1 MMKPSPAL
9 WNAFVCC
16 VLFSFQVEAWGAS
29 TRPSSRPH
37 QQESQTQRQKRAQPQ
52 TRQAPRKS
60 SLPEAKPDVAGQR
73 LLQLVKEVK
82 LANVMT
88 FLLVRRPFAPVF
100 SATIRV
106 KAGGVDETT
115 GLTGLAH
122 ILEHMAFKG
131 TALVGTKDWNK
142 EKALLRK
149 VQRMGEALSLARQ
162 QSKGTLVKHLELR
175 LKALQKKHS
184 QWAKMEEFSRLYQVQ
199 GGKGLNASTG
209 KDLTSYYISLP
220 SNRLALWAQQEAAR
234 LAAPVFRGYY
244 KERAV
249 VAEERRMA
257 MSKGKGRL
265 YEAFLAAAF
274 SAHPYRLPTVGWM
287 SDITTI
293 PFRALRQFFR
303 RYYVPSNMV
312 GSVVGDIDIPS
323 TIKLLQRTFGKIP
336 SGPPAPPVRT
346 VEPKQQGERRVNV
359 EFDARPQIYMGFHK
373 PTAPHPDDDVFD
385 LIEALLTQG
394 RTSRLHKALVAS
406 GIVQDVWASSIPG
419 SRFPNLFALGALPA
433 GKATNSDVEGQLWR
447 ELKKLKTTLVSESEL
462 QRVRSQITMSYW
474 RSLQSNQ
481 GLASKLSYYHAV
493 VGSWKY
499 VATQSQRLSRITPQ
513 DIQRVAKKYLKV
525 SNRTIA
531 TLDKPPAPKELS
543 LDDDKELNDTDL
555 FDKPERDS
563 PPKPRQPKPE
573 TSKPRAA
580 QRKTPSKPKALTV
593 QQKAARLLHSV
604 QLVPMALR
612 SLPKGLDTHPKD
624 LKYPRL
630 IFAPKRPQVVKL
642 RNGLT
647 LYLLPDN
654 ELPLVRMYTLFHS
667 GRVYDPPE
675 KLGLAEM
682 TGAVMRTGGWG
693 TTSGSALDHQ
703 LALRGANLTCRIDA
717 EYGFASLVVHQRD
730 TAWGMNQLLGML
742 RFPRFAK
749 TQIQEQRSQM
759 LAAQRRW
766 NDDPFYLGFG
776 HFRKFVYGSQN
787 RWALR
792 PTPQTIRAL
801 NRDDLVRFHKRY
813 LRPQNIRVAITGN
826 FKPEDMIHL
835 WKAKVKGW
843 TAPPTKYP
851 SVGTMPKKTRPALVL
866 VRKRI
871 AQSVVVMGH
880 LGPPRHH
887 PQWMAARVMN
897 HILGGGMLSRLFREL
912 RTRRG
917 LAYAAGSK
925 LFSGPQR
932 GLFVAYTG
940 TQAKTTT
947 QALQAMLE
955 VLKQAR
961 NSPTVTANV
970 LSRTQQALSNRFLFL
985 FESPGQIVYRQAY
998 FDFFGFPPRYLESYR
1013 QRLMRLTP
1021 KDIEKAIQSFLHPER
1036 FVILVVGWDPAFQGK
1051 PKLSSFG
1058 PIIRT
1063 Q

>member
-1 MMKPSPAL
+1 MKPSPIL

-16 VLFSFQVEAWGAS
+16 LLFSFQANAEGAS

-37 QQESQTQRQKRAQPQ
+37 NKVLRKKKQQRPQ
-52 TRQAPRKS
+52 TPKAPKRS
-60 SLPEAKPDVAGQR
+60 ALSESNPDIAGQR
-73 LLQLVKEVK
+73 LLRLVKEVK
-82 LANVMT
+82 LSNGMT

-106 KAGGVDETT
+106 KAGGVDEAT
-115 GLTGLAH
+115 GYTGLAH

-131 TALVGTKDWNK
+131 TTLVGTKNWSK
-142 EKALLRK
+142 EKVLLRK

-162 QSKGTLVKHLELR
+162 QSKGRDTPLVKHLELH
-175 LKALQKKHS
+175 LNELQKKHQ
-184 QWAKMEEFSRLYQVQ
+184 QWAKMDEFSRLYQIQ

-209 KDLTSYYISLP
+209 KDLTSYYVSLP

-336 SGPPAPPVRT
+336 PGPSAPLVRT
-346 VEPKQQGERRVNV
+346 VEPEQQGERRVKV

-385 LIEALLTQG
+385 IIEALLTQG
-394 RTSRLHKALVAS
+394 RTSRLHKALVSS
-406 GIVQDVWASSIPG
+406 GVVQDVWASSIPG
-419 SRFPNLFALGALPA
+419 SRFPNLFALGALPT
-433 GKATNSDVEGQLWR
+433 GIATNSYVEQILWR
-447 ELKKLKTTLVSESEL
+447 ELKKLKTTLVSKDEL
-462 QRVRSQITMSYW
+462 QRVRSQITMAYW
-474 RSLQSNQ
+474 LGLQSNQ

-513 DIQRVAKKYLKV
+513 DIQRVAKKYLRV

-531 TLDKPPAPKELS
+531 TLTKPEPPDASS
-543 LDDDKELNDTDL
+543 LDDDTELNNIDL
-555 FDKPERDS
+555 FGEPERK
-563 PPKPRQPKPE
+563 PPPRPRKPQPA
-573 TSKPRAA
+573 TSKPTTPK
-580 QRKTPSKPKALTV
+580 RKVPSKPRLTV
-593 QQKAARLLHSV
+593 RQQAHQLLRSV
-604 QLVPMALR
+604 QLVPMTLR
-612 SLPKGLDTHPKD
+612 PLPKGLNQHPKD
-624 LKYPRL
+624 LKYPPL

-642 RNGLT
+642 DNGLT

-654 ELPLVRMYTLFHS
+654 ELPLVRMYTLFRS
-667 GRVYDPPE
+667 GRVYDPPQ

-693 TTSGSALDHQ
+693 TTSGSSLDHQ
-703 LALRGANLTCRIDA
+703 LALRGASLTCRIDA
-717 EYGFASLVVHQRD
+717 EYGFASLLVHQRD
-730 TAWGMNQLLGML
+730 TAWGLEQLLGML
-742 RFPRFAK
+742 RSPKFAK
-749 TQIQEQRSQM
+749 EQVQEQRSQM
-759 LAAQRRW
+759 LAAHRRW

-776 HFRKFVYGSQN
+776 HFRKFVYGPRN
-787 RWALR
+787 RWAQR
-792 PTPQTIRAL
+792 PTPKTIAAL
-801 NRDDLVRFHKRY
+801 QRDDLVRFHKRY

-826 FKPEDMIHL
+826 FKPKDMIRL
-835 WKAKVKGW
+835 WKQKVKGW
-843 TAPPTKYP
+843 TAAPTVFP

-871 AQSVVVMGH
+871 AQSVIVMGH

-917 LAYAAGSK
+917 LVYDAGSK

-947 QALQAMLE
+947 QALQVMLK

-961 NSPTVTANV
+961 KSPTITADV
-970 LSRTQQALSNRFLFL
+970 LQRTQRALSNRFLFL

-998 FDFFGFPPRYLESYR
+998 FDYFGFPPRYLESYR

-1021 KDIEKAIQSFLHPER
+1021 KDIEKAIRAFLHPER
-1036 FVILVVGWDPAFQGK
+1036 FVILVVGWDLAFKGK
-1051 PKLSSFG
+1051 PKLSTFG
-1058 PIIRT
+1058 KVIRT